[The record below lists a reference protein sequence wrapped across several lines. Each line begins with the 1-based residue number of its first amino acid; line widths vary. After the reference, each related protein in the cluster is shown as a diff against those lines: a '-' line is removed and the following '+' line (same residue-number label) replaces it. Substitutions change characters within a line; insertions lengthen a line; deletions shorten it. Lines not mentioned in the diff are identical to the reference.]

1 MDTLNRIK
9 KNIKTLINMKGE
21 KPEQIF
27 ITKKEAE
34 ELGIEEYDGVKLVI
48 LEEFKV
54 QEDCFFYNSKSKDCN
69 KFKEMFCKYKKCKF
83 YKNEKE
89 LSRTEIEDSIKNY
102 SIKKAMEG

>member
-34 ELGIEEYDGVKLVI
+34 ELGIEEYDGVKLVVKETKK
-48 LEEFKV
+48 EEPGLKK
-54 QEDCFFYNSKSKDCN
+54 DCVFYNGIDCN
-69 KFKEMFCKYKKCKF
+69 AMTELVCKEKRCKRY
-83 YKNEKE
+83 N
-89 LSRTEIEDSIKNY
+89 TTITQQEIDKSIREYAIRRSK
-102 SIKKAMEG
+102 

>member
-34 ELGIEEYDGVKLVI
+34 ELGIEEYDGVKLVVM
-48 LEEFKV
+48 EEPGLKK
-54 QEDCFFYNSKSKDCN
+54 DCVFYNGIDCN
-69 KFKEMFCKYKKCKF
+69 AMSELICKEKRCKRY
-83 YKNEKE
+83 NTTITQKE
-89 LSRTEIEDSIKNY
+89 IDKSIREYAIRRSK
-102 SIKKAMEG
+102 